1 MFNRPWFLMPV
12 PVEWTREGDK
22 TTVTRIQRY
31 PVNVHG
37 TYSLENL
44 PLEFFEIMKARD
56 EMDAEAEEAAI
67 AAAKAGGD
75 E

>member
-1 MFNRPWFLMPV
+1 MPV
-12 PVEWTREGDK
+12 PVEWKREGDK

-31 PVNVHG
+31 PVDIRG

-44 PLEFFEIMKARD
+44 PLEFFEIMKTRD
-56 EMDAEAEEAAI
+56 EMDAAAEEAAI
-67 AAAKAGGD
+67 EAAKAGGN

>member
-1 MFNRPWFLMPV
+1 MPV

-22 TTVTRIQRY
+22 TTVTRVQRY
-31 PVNVHG
+31 RVNVHD

-44 PLEFFEIMKARD
+44 PLEFFALMKERD
-56 EMDAEAEEAAI
+56 ETDAAAEEAAM
-67 AAAKAGGD
+67 AAAKEGGN